1 MGRQRPVSV
10 SRALWAQG
18 VLVLVCA
25 VAAIATFALGDELV
39 QTWTERAGVSKPPAF
54 GPVALVA
61 FVVYAL
67 LAWVLCAL
75 FRDGNN
81 WARLSL
87 GALAVFTLL
96 LMLVVFR
103 HDPPFVFQLLSVL
116 AVLVDLVLLV
126 FLFHPETSAFLRG
139 AEVSEEYDEAHGE
152 ARDA

>member
-18 VLVLVCA
+18 ALVLVCA
-25 VAAIATFALGDELV
+25 VAMVATFLLGDELV
-39 QTWTERAGVSKPPAF
+39 QTWTERAGVSKPPSF

-67 LAWVLCAL
+67 LAWVLSVL

-87 GALAVFTLL
+87 AALGVFTLL
-96 LMLVVFR
+96 LMVVVLS
-103 HDPPFVFQLLSVL
+103 HEPPFVFQLLAAL
-116 AVLVDLVLLV
+116 AMLVDLALLVLL
-126 FLFHPETSAFLRG
+126 FQRDTSAYVRG
-139 AEVSEEYDEAHGE
+139 SEVAEEYDEAHGV
-152 ARDA
+152 